1 VLERARER
9 VSERERRERE
19 GGERERERERREREP
34 FLKRRKKFFWLS
46 RLLNVVHTLRVKTV

>member
-1 VLERARER
+1 VRER
-9 VSERERRERE
+9 GERE
-19 GGERERERERREREP
+19 GGERERERREREP